1 MCGLVFLHQDNLS
14 QAVLQGRVAEAL
26 TRMAHRGPDD
36 QGISCSS
43 TYAMGHRRLSIV
55 DLSGSH
61 QPLVTDDQRYVF
73 AFNGEIYNY
82 QELRDSLKTQWTFH
96 TNGDTEVLM
105 AGLIK
110 HGPEFLKRA
119 EGMWAFA
126 LWDNR
131 ENSLMLARDRMGKKP
146 LYYSERKGGI
156 ACASELNSLA
166 SLVDGTLSE
175 DLDSTADYF
184 RYGYYLPGFTAY
196 ENVFE
201 VLPGHVYTWTP
212 GKVINKYQYWEVP
225 FTHYQGSKQE
235 ARLELRNRFVDAVK
249 KRMVADVEVGAF
261 LSGGIDSSLVVSVL
275 SKICGIHP
283 KTFTIGF
290 DEASYD
296 ERSFARVIAKDCKT
310 DHYEKIVN
318 IDDAPSLKKLLA
330 NHIGQPFFDS
340 SVLPTAFV
348 SALAAEHV
356 KVVLSGDGGDEFFS
370 GYQRYMARNILRWYS
385 RVPASLRKGIKKMI
399 RQLPEPMAHHSRSV
413 LKKAHLF
420 LDIVDR
426 QTSETPYIAPV
437 MYSDDNYRLFAPE
450 LFERGHQ
457 PPKLGKVESA
467 QDIYKLMY
475 ADSLIYLP
483 QDILLKVDRASMA
496 SSIEARAPF
505 LDSGVI
511 SLAYSLPLS
520 WHRNFG
526 VGKSFLKYTFK
537 DLLPANIW
545 NRRKQGFAVPVHR
558 WFRESMG
565 DELSGMVENSPGFL
579 NKTFI
584 YDLLKQH
591 RSGSRDH
598 GNRLWAIYAYLSWKG

>member
-1 MCGLVFLHQDNLS
+1 MCGLVFLYQDDLP
-14 QAVLQGRVAEAL
+14 QPVFTERVAEAL
-26 TRMAHRGPDD
+26 TKIAHRGPDD
-36 QGISCSS
+36 KGIQCEPP
-43 TYAMGHRRLSIV
+43 YAMGHRRLSIV

-61 QPLVTDDQRYVF
+61 QPFVSYDKRYVF

-82 QELRDSLKTQWTFH
+82 QELRSAFENRWAFR

-105 AGLIK
+105 AGLIN
-110 HGPEFLKRA
+110 HGPDFLKRA

-126 LWDNR
+126 LWDKK
-131 ENSLMLARDRMGKKP
+131 EKTLMLGRDRMGKKP
-146 LYYSERKGGI
+146 LYYYQTSEGI
-156 ACASELNSLA
+156 ASASELNSL
-166 SLVDGTLSE
+166 SILMGEDFQE

-184 RYGYYLPGFTAY
+184 RYGYYLPGFSAY
-196 ENVFE
+196 KNVFE
-201 VLPGHVYTWTP
+201 VLPGHVYTWSSD
-212 GKVINKYQYWEVP
+212 KSLNKYQYWEVP
-225 FTHYQGSKQE
+225 FSEYQGSKE
-235 ARLELRNRFVDAVK
+235 DARQELRTQFVDAVK

-275 SKICGIHP
+275 SKLCDIHP

-290 DEASYD
+290 DDASYD
-296 ERSFARVIAKDCKT
+296 ERNFAKIIAKDCHT
-310 DHYEKIVN
+310 DHYEKCVN
-318 IDDAPSLKKLLA
+318 VDDAPALKNLLL

-348 SALAAEHV
+348 SELASEHV
-356 KVVLSGDGGDEFFS
+356 KVVLSGDGGDELFS
-370 GYQRYMARNILRWYS
+370 GYQRYTARNILRWYS
-385 RVPASLRKGIKKMI
+385 RVPRSLRKGIKNII
-399 RQLPEPMAHHSRSV
+399 RKLPEPMAHHSRSV

-420 LDIVDR
+420 LDVVDR

-437 MYSDDNYRLFAPE
+437 MYSDDNFRFFAPD
-450 LFERGHQ
+450 LFGKGHQ
-457 PPKLGKVESA
+457 PPNLGKVENA
-467 QDIYKLMY
+467 DDIYKLMY

-505 LDSGVI
+505 LDSSVI
-511 SLAYSLPLS
+511 ELAYSLPLE

-537 DLLPANIW
+537 DLLPNDIW

-565 DELSGMVENSPGFL
+565 AELLEMVEKSTICL
-579 NKTFI
+579 NKAFI
-584 YDLLKQH
+584 YDMLKQH
-591 RSGSRDH
+591 KSSGRDN
-598 GNRLWAIYAYLSWKG
+598 GYRLWAIYAYLLWKG